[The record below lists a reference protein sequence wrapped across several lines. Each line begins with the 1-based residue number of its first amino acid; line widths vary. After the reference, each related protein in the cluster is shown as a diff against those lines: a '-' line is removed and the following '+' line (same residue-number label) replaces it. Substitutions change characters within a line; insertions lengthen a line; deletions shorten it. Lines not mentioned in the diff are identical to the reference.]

1 MNLRWIGPALAIVC
15 AAQGQSPGTCSCGAN
30 PPGRPP
36 QRVMTPYAQAPDD
49 LRPFSKYTKPYY
61 ENYTKTIEYNGGAR
75 EVPDPDLKALDAI
88 RIAFLGPLS
97 NHPDEK
103 LGRMMLHGAELAV
116 EEANARGGYG
126 GKPFKLLLHN
136 DSALW
141 GASSNEIVKMTY
153 DEQVWGMLGS
163 ISGDTTHIALRVSL
177 KSELPIVNSASTDP
191 TIPETIIPW
200 YFTTIQDDRLQSYTL
215 ARRIYTDLGLKR
227 VAILRV
233 NDRYGRFGV
242 LKFRDASRRLGRPVV
257 IEQKFL
263 VGDSDFTHQLKVIDD
278 SRVDAIVLWADAKYA
293 GGILKRMHELGMKQR
308 VFGSFRTYGDDLF
321 EIAGDAAE
329 GMEFVFPY
337 DPNQDRPAWV
347 AFKQRFTTK
356 FEGKQPDVF
365 ASLAYEAMNVLLDS
379 ICRAGLNRGRIR
391 DAFTAIEQYHGV
403 TSDMVMDVNCK
414 NISPLYL
421 GTIRAGRKVDFR
433 RYPMQLPYAQSSATT
448 PAFTGPPPPDA
459 PAGPLNVVIFGA
471 NANQF
476 ASDPKLAGYHVIPV
490 VAGQQWGK
498 SSNELVRAMTD
509 SQTIAVIATDRN
521 SSHLAEQLGNRLFIP
536 VLAVSSDRA
545 LTSMGVPWIFRMPTV
560 DDAVGRLIAA
570 VHEAGPNRGR
580 IRDALAR
587 NRIVAV
593 INDQRNPESHDSL
606 VNHR

>member
-1 MNLRWIGPALAIVC
+1 
-15 AAQGQSPGTCSCGAN
+15 
-30 PPGRPP
+30 
-36 QRVMTPYAQAPDD
+36 
-49 LRPFSKYTKPYY
+49 
-61 ENYTKTIEYNGGAR
+61 
-75 EVPDPDLKALDAI
+75 
-88 RIAFLGPLS
+88 
-97 NHPDEK
+97 
-103 LGRMMLHGAELAV
+103 
-116 EEANARGGYG
+116 
-126 GKPFKLLLHN
+126 
-136 DSALW
+136 
-141 GASSNEIVKMTY
+141 MTY

-163 ISGDTTHIALRVSL
+163 ISGDTTHIGLRVSL

-191 TIPETIIPW
+191 TIPETLIPW
-200 YFTTIQDDRLQSYTL
+200 YFTTIQDDRVQSYTL

-227 VAILRV
+227 AAILRV

-242 LKFRDASRRLGRPVV
+242 LKFRDASRRLGHPVV

-293 GGILKRMHELGMKQR
+293 GGILKQMRQLGMKQR

-347 AFKQRFTTK
+347 AFRQRFAAK

-365 ASLAYEAMNVLLDS
+365 ASLAYDAMSVLLDS

-391 DAFTAIEQYHGV
+391 DAFTSIEQYHGV

-414 NISPLYL
+414 NITPLYL
-421 GTIRAGRKVDFR
+421 GTIRPGRRVDFR
-433 RYPMQLPYAQSSATT
+433 RYPMQLPYAQASATT
-448 PAFTGPPPPDA
+448 PAFTGPPLADA
-459 PAGPLNVVIFGA
+459 PAGRLNVVVFGPDA
-471 NANQF
+471 VTL
-476 ASDPKLAGYHVIPV
+476 PELAGYNVVPVI
-490 VAGQQWGK
+490 ADKQWGK
-498 SSNELVRAMTD
+498 STSELVRAMTD
-509 SQTIAVIATDRN
+509 ERTIAVIATDRN

-545 LTSMGVPWIFRMPTV
+545 LTSIGVPWIFRVPTV
-560 DDAVGRLIAA
+560 DNAVGRLVAA
-570 VHEAGPNRGR
+570 VHDAGPNRGR

-587 NRIVAV
+587 
-593 INDQRNPESHDSL
+593 
-606 VNHR
+606 

>member
-15 AAQGQSPGTCSCGAN
+15 AARAQQPGTCSCGAN
-30 PPGRPP
+30 PPGRPA
-36 QRVMTPYAQAPDD
+36 QRVMTPYAQEPED
-49 LRPFSKYTKPYY
+49 LRPFSKFTKPYY
-61 ENYTKTIEYNGGAR
+61 EHYTKTIEYNGGAR
-75 EVPDPDLKALDAI
+75 EVPDPDLKTLDAI
-88 RIAFLGPLS
+88 RIGFLGPLS

-103 LGRMMLHGAELAV
+103 LGRMMLHGAEMAV
-116 EEANARGGYG
+116 DEANARGGYC
-126 GKPFKLLLHN
+126 GKPFKLMLHN

-163 ISGDTTHIALRVSL
+163 ISGDTTHIGLRVSL

-200 YFTTIQDDRLQSYTL
+200 YFTTIQDDRVQSYTL
-215 ARRIYTDLGLKR
+215 ARRIYTDLGMKR

-242 LKFRDASRRLGRPVV
+242 LKFRDASRRLGHPVV

-263 VGDSDFTHQLKVIDD
+263 VGDSDFAHQLKVIDD
-278 SRVDAIVLWADAKYA
+278 SRVDAIVVWADAKYA
-293 GGILKRMHELGMKQR
+293 GGILKQMRELGMKQR

-321 EIAGDAAE
+321 EIADDAAE

-347 AFKQRFTTK
+347 AFKQRFGQK
-356 FEGKQPDVF
+356 FEGKQPDAF
-365 ASLAYEAMNVLLDS
+365 ASLAYDAMNVLLDS

-391 DAFTAIEQYHGV
+391 DAFTALEQVHAV
-403 TSDMVMDVNCK
+403 TSDIVMDVNCK

-421 GTIRAGRKVDFR
+421 GTVRAGRKVEFR
-433 RYPMQLPYAQSSATT
+433 RYPMQLPYAQTGGAT
-448 PAFTGPPPPDA
+448 PAFTGPPLPDA
-459 PAGPLNVVIFGA
+459 PPGKLGVVVFGA
-471 NANQF
+471 NAGQV
-476 ASDPKLAGYHVIPV
+476 AADPNLAGYNIIPV
-490 VAGQQWGK
+490 VADQQWGK
-498 SSNELVRAMTD
+498 SSSELVRAMTD

-545 LTSMGVPWIFRMPTV
+545 LTSMGVPWIFRLSSV
-560 DDAVGRLIAA
+560 NDAVVKLVAA
-570 VHEAGPNRGR
+570 TGEAGANRGR

-587 NRIVAV
+587 
-593 INDQRNPESHDSL
+593 Q
-606 VNHR
+606 